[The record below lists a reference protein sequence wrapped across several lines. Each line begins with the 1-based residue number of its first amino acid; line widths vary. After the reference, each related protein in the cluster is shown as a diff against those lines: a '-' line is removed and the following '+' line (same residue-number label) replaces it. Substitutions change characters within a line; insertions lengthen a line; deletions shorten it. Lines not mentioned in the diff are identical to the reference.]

1 MIDKRHIIHSNLECY
16 LKFTIRKKFESKFEA
31 QQLWG
36 FPLLSVGQCPSVA
49 PPPVAPSL
57 SPAPYLIRGA
67 GIEKLLPSFQGQQ
80 AARSLLVCALFSC
93 PSLHTALL
101 FSMAF
106 ITQKTMSSKES
117 LPFPLRVMTDRRLNE
132 FLLLP

>member
-57 SPAPYLIRGA
+57 SHRQCSHRATPPQHTYPSGQNSTVGAPCLDPDVATYRPPCLT
-67 GIEKLLPSFQGQQ
+67 ELWP
-80 AARSLLVCALFSC
+80 
-93 PSLHTALL
+93 
-101 FSMAF
+101 
-106 ITQKTMSSKES
+106 
-117 LPFPLRVMTDRRLNE
+117 
-132 FLLLP
+132 